1 MLFQVRAGELVNVS
15 LIEGGQDVLRHA
27 AIAVCGKEVV
37 KPVLKKLNS
46 CEFDE
51 GTFPVFWLCLKLWSK
66 MASSEEISE
75 GYLSN
80 AEELVSVA
88 EGGETNIKIL
98 LDQLLGLLSQP
109 MKYHRTVVYFVYVHL
124 LSHLKKEHVA
134 HIVET
139 LMMDDEELADG
150 DGSDGNSSNDD
161 EEMEED
167 ADAEP
172 ESENDDDENIDPET
186 IDRLESAL
194 GKAAVKRKH
203 DAVDEEESDESE
215 VDDSEMF
222 AMDERLAAAFKAM
235 APKKENKV
243 AAQLASAFRLK
254 LADLLLFTLSSQSTA
269 PQVKACLIIPLLKLA
284 KLQLKQDAEGQCAR
298 KTIGLLNIVSRLKK
312 IELSD
317 KKVINLLNELI
328 SEGTG
333 ISNPTLIA
341 AVAALSAFIFSLG
354 ISSEGTCSE
363 AVLKEFLGLFERF
376 MSQEDGL
383 IGCELAIAA
392 VIKHP
397 EFFVSSANVF
407 LKAGFNDEYRVFRK
421 TEALLCLAGMMS
433 KGVLSK
439 AAIEKSTVKGIAKA
453 SSEYLLAALAQP
465 ETIKPRYF
473 ASVMKLLQCTASS
486 VGDDL
491 KPTLQKHLRME
502 EIAENEEAWK
512 NVHKKVNS
520 ACQQVCGKSSARVID
535 GILKSV
541 V

>member
-1 MLFQVRAGELVNVS
+1 
-15 LIEGGQDVLRHA
+15 
-27 AIAVCGKEVV
+27 
-37 KPVLKKLNS
+37 
-46 CEFDE
+46 
-51 GTFPVFWLCLKLWSK
+51 
-66 MASSEEISE
+66 
-75 GYLSN
+75 
-80 AEELVSVA
+80 
-88 EGGETNIKIL
+88 
-98 LDQLLGLLSQP
+98 
-109 MKYHRTVVYFVYVHL
+109 
-124 LSHLKKEHVA
+124 
-134 HIVET
+134 
-139 LMMDDEELADG
+139 
-150 DGSDGNSSNDD
+150 
-161 EEMEED
+161 
-167 ADAEP
+167 
-172 ESENDDDENIDPET
+172 
-186 IDRLESAL
+186 
-194 GKAAVKRKH
+194 
-203 DAVDEEESDESE
+203 
-215 VDDSEMF
+215 MF

-298 KTIGLLNIVSRLKK
+298 KTIGLLNIISRLKK

-317 KKVINLLNELI
+317 RKVINLLNELI

-341 AVAALSAFIFSLG
+341 AVAALSAFI
-354 ISSEGTCSE
+354 
-363 AVLKEFLGLFERF
+363 
-376 MSQEDGL
+376 
-383 IGCELAIAA
+383 
-392 VIKHP
+392 

-491 KPTLQKHLRME
+491 KVGDL
-502 EIAENEEAWK
+502 
-512 NVHKKVNS
+512 S
-520 ACQQVCGKSSARVID
+520 
-535 GILKSV
+535 
-541 V
+541 